1 LRADAGVAAV
11 KNNYTRA
18 AAFNGGLMGDLF
30 VQSSKENTSWN
41 KR

>member
-1 LRADAGVAAV
+1 MHVGKL
-11 KNNYTRA
+11 RA
-18 AAFNGGLMGDLF
+18 AAAMILMGDLF